1 MDADPSTGLMI
12 GQTQTFPNGVYWKTS
27 RWGGTSVASPLFAGV
42 VALADQASGI
52 SLGFLNPALYKLQ
65 TSDAAAINDVVPGG
79 KQTQARVDY
88 ANEFDNS
95 AGLLYS
101 TRIITY
107 EGTETYC
114 NGSGNCASRDNTL
127 VTAPGYDNMTGL
139 GTPGTGFVT
148 ALSKM

>member
-1 MDADPSTGLMI
+1 LSAQRRCESSPTSPWTPIL
-12 GQTQTFPNGVYWKTS
+12 PLAS

-52 SLGFLNPALYKLQ
+52 SLGFLNPALYKLEK
-65 TSDAAAINDVVPGG
+65 SDAAAINDIVPGG
-79 KQTQARVDY
+79 KQSQARVDY
-88 ANEFDNS
+88 ANEFNSS
-95 AGLLYS
+95 AGLLYQ

-139 GTPGTGFVT
+139 GTPGNGFVT
-148 ALSKM
+148 ALSKL